1 MSEWWTYNLSDFLM
15 FSPEIYWRLVERY
28 NRDVWPL
35 QLLALAAGC
44 ILLWLA
50 AAPRPGAQR
59 IAAVVLAAAWLWI
72 GWAFAWQ
79 RYATINWAAQYLAA
93 AYGVEA
99 LLLLIAAAFDR
110 GGEAAQANPLARRAG
125 LLAIAIGVLVYPAI
139 GLLFGRALVQ
149 SEVFGLMPD
158 PTALTT
164 LGLLLA
170 VRIRFRAGLAIFPA
184 LSFIAGMLTV
194 WTMAA

>member
-15 FSPEIYWRLVERY
+15 FSPEIYWRLMERY
-28 NRDVWPL
+28 NRDVWPF
-35 QLLALAAGC
+35 QLVALVAGC
-44 ILLWLA
+44 VLLWLA

-59 IAAVVLAAAWLWI
+59 IVAVVLSAAWLWT

-79 RYATINWAAQYLAA
+79 RYAAINWAAQYLAGA
-93 AYGVEA
+93 FGVEA
-99 LLLLIAAAFDR
+99 LLLLIAAMLDR
-110 GGEAAQANPLARRAG
+110 GGVAERVNPVARRAG
-125 LLAIAIGVLVYPAI
+125 LLAIAIGVFVYPVM
-139 GLLFGRALVQ
+139 GLLFGRPLVQ

-170 VRIRFRAGLAIFPA
+170 LRIRFRAWLAILPA
-184 LSFIAGMLTV
+184 LSLIAGMLTL
-194 WTMAA
+194 WTMAP